1 MFTKRHEQEL
11 AEIKAL
17 TIELGQRCHEILEE
31 LGRIRDAQTRL
42 AARDRAARSGG
53 NGRGRGRAELARGA
67 KAAPKAAK
75 GAKKPRAR
83 QAPQPVRAKQTKRRG
98 DGARKRRGADLAPR
112 SDSDE

>member
-17 TIELGQRCHEILEE
+17 TYEVGQRCAEILEE
-31 LGRIRDAQTRL
+31 LERIKQAQTRL
-42 AARDRAARSGG
+42 AARDRAGRSSG
-53 NGRGRGRAELARGA
+53 NGGGRGRAEPARAA

-75 GAKKPRAR
+75 AAKKPRAR
-83 QAPQPVRAKQTKRRG
+83 QAPQPVRAKQAKRRG
-98 DGARKRRGADLAPR
+98 DGARKRRGADLAPS